1 MKNEKPCVTK
11 MSQNVAKRCPNGIL
25 LCILMLI
32 VISSFQEDQ
41 FSIVSEGILAEVE
54 VIEHPKEKE
63 LGMSA
68 VSSIHPIQSS
78 LSNSNNSLSLFEL
91 TLSSLSNFNIS
102 AMSFGSENQFN
113 ISDNE
118 LTEDLDEKTISVT
131 VVKRRPVTTVNDSDD
146 RKDAVDQNEN
156 SDNPRTSRKSLKG
169 EILPDSFRR
178 SSANSVSILSSTPA
192 DGATDTIC
200 RINQRSHS
208 FTRRLSLFK
217 SKYCTQCGDR

>member
-1 MKNEKPCVTK
+1 MKKEKPCVEK

-25 LCILMLI
+25 FCILMLI

-54 VIEHPKEKE
+54 VIERPKEE
-63 LGMSA
+63 EVGMLV

-78 LSNSNNSLSLFEL
+78 LSNSINSLSLFEL

-102 AMSFGSENQFN
+102 AMSFGSENQFI

-131 VVKRRPVTTVNDSDD
+131 VVERRPT
-146 RKDAVDQNEN
+146 
-156 SDNPRTSRKSLKG
+156 RTSRKSFKG

-178 SSANSVSILSSTPA
+178 PSAKSVSILSITPA

-200 RINQRSHS
+200 CINQRSHS